1 MRESHDYLII
11 GGGSGG
17 AVMAGRLSEDAN
29 TSVCVLEAG
38 GGGNSM
44 LVNTPA
50 ATVAML
56 PTKLNN
62 WGFETVPQPGFN
74 GRCGYQPRG
83 KTLGGSSAINAMVYI
98 RGHRSDYD
106 HWVELGN
113 AGWSYDDV
121 LPYFKLSEGNERFN
135 DQYHGQNGPL
145 AVSDLRSDNPLQQA
159 YVDAGRQAGFPVID
173 DFNGAEQ
180 EGIGV
185 YQVTQKNGERW
196 SVARGYLLPHMDSRP
211 NLTVHTK
218 TRTLRILFDGKRA
231 VGVEVSQGGKT
242 RTIHANKEVIVAAGA
257 FQSPQLLMLSGV
269 GPADELAKHDIPL
282 VHELPGVGQNLQ
294 DHPDF
299 IFAYKSKSMDT
310 LGVSLGGT
318 VKLMKDI
325 QRYRKDRRGAI
336 TSNFAEGGG
345 FLKTREDL
353 DAPNIQ
359 LHFVVA
365 LVEDHARKF
374 HLSHGLSCH
383 FCLLRP
389 RSSGSVTLA
398 SADPQAAPLIDPGFF
413 SHPDDV
419 EDMVAGFKLT
429 RKIMQQ
435 PALAPYITED
445 VFTADITSDD
455 QIRQILRDR
464 CDTVYHPIGTCKMGV
479 DDMAVVDPGSLKVYG
494 VEGLRVVDASVIPTL
509 IGGNTNAP
517 TVMIAEKAVDMIRG
531 VSRVASDRAQGAA

>member
-159 YVDAGRQAGFPVID
+159 YVDAGQQAGFPVID